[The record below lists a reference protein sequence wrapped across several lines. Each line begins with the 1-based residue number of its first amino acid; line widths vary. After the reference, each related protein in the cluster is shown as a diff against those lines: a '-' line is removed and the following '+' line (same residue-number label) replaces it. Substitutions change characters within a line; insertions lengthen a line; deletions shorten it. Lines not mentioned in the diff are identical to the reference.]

1 MLAVGDCAGGEAK
14 MGRLDGKVAI
24 VTGAARGTGASI
36 ARLFA
41 EEGARVVLADVL
53 EDLGASV
60 AREIGASAHFA
71 ALDVTSEA
79 AWQQVV
85 ADVVARFGRVDV
97 LVNNA
102 AVLHVAAIVD
112 TSAEDFLRVVRVNQL
127 GPLLGIKAVAA
138 AMREGGGGSIVTV
151 ASVDAL
157 RGQNGVGAYASTK
170 WAVRGLTRV
179 AALELGRFG
188 IRVNTVCPEAGSAF
202 MIAPYAPPGVDIA
215 QVIPHMQPTLAY
227 QKTRALDEL
236 IRDVA
241 YAVLYLASDESR
253 SCTGSDLVCEGG
265 NIAGRIVKGM
275 PGAR

>member
-1 MLAVGDCAGGEAK
+1 

-24 VTGAARGTGASI
+24 VTGAARGTGATT

-41 EEGARVVLADVL
+41 AEGARVVVTDVL
-53 EDLGASV
+53 EELGASV
-60 AREIGASAHFA
+60 AREIGEAAHFA
-71 ALDVTSEA
+71 ALDVSSEA
-79 AWQQVV
+79 AWQAVV
-85 ADVVARFGRVDV
+85 EDVGRRFGRIDV

-102 AVLHVAAIVD
+102 AVLHVAAIED
-112 TSAEDFLRVVRVNQL
+112 TTAEDFLRVFRVNQL
-127 GPLLGIKAVAA
+127 GPLLGIRAVTP
-138 AMREGGGGSIVTV
+138 AMREAGGGSIVNV

-157 RGQNGVGAYASTK
+157 RGQNGVAAYASTK

-179 AALELGRFG
+179 AALELGRHG

-215 QVIPHMQPTLAY
+215 QVIPHMQPALGY
-227 QKTRALDEL
+227 QKTRTLDDL

-265 NIAGRIVKGM
+265 NLAGRVVKGM